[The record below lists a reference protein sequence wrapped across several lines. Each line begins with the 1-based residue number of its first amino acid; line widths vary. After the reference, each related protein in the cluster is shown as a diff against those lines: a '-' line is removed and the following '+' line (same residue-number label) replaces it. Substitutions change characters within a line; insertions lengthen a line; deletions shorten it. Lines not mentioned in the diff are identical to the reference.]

1 MLWSGL
7 NTNNHRNSTAQV
19 FFNSAK
25 SFLIIFNFMSR
36 FAATLI
42 ILCIACTA
50 RSQNMDGTWR
60 GKLTQGPGGC
70 FPIYFIEMQLKIEGL
85 KVYGSSYH
93 FSDVN
98 NFVKENFEG
107 VYDSKNKSLTIQE
120 TGPTTFH
127 VPADC
132 IPCIKHYTLALTQSK
147 DSQNLVGDWGGRMM
161 NSQMSCPPGKIVLTK
176 EASSIFNE
184 IKVDTGNLR
193 LDFYDNAEIDGD
205 TISVSVDNKIVVSQQ
220 RLTAKPITVKIR
232 IDFVKTEHEVVM
244 IAENEGSIPPN
255 TALLIV
261 TAGEKRYR
269 LFLSSDV
276 DQKKILVRFIYE
288 KPK

>member
-7 NTNNHRNSTAQV
+7 NTNSHRNSTAQV
-19 FFNSAK
+19 FFNSAQ

-50 RSQNMDGTWR
+50 QSQNMDGTWR
-60 GKLTQGPGGC
+60 GRLTQGPGGC

-85 KVYGSSYH
+85 KVYCSSYH

-107 VYDSKNKSLTIQE
+107 VYDSKNKSLAIQE